1 MQRIFVMILRHFFQV
16 YIHAGIVKFKYNSSI
31 SSINLR
37 QNEELPIMDVNLN
50 YGCRPFLESGF
61 GKSIL
66 QRSSGKYF
74 NLFGHSTSVIADL
87 RKVTELIF
95 FHAFFYLQI

>member
-31 SSINLR
+31 SSAKSIS
-37 QNEELPIMDVNLN
+37 IMDVV
-50 YGCRPFLESGF
+50 PFLESGF
-61 GKSIL
+61 RKSIL
-66 QRSSGKYF
+66 QQSSGKYF

-95 FHAFFYLQI
+95 FHAYFYLQI